1 MTAPRPG
8 LLARLGPAGI
18 AALVAG
24 VLVIFGVGSVIVP
37 ALSSGPAPAATQQA
51 AAPPPASAPAPSS
64 AAPAASSAPA
74 DTPSAAPA
82 KTTLVAANFNSG
94 YEDKV
99 VQLVN
104 NERRKEKCA
113 PLRVDAKLRTAA
125 REHAADMAS
134 RDFTG
139 SRGSD
144 GSDAAGRARAA
155 GASGF
160 ADELTAKGGDP
171 GDVVK
176 HWMHDGNARDVL
188 VDCGTTSIG
197 VGAAM
202 RGRTPY
208 WTLDTGRA

>member
-1 MTAPRPG
+1 MTAPQPG
-8 LLARLGPAGI
+8 LLARLGPTGI
-18 AALVAG
+18 AGLVAG
-24 VLVIFGVGSVIVP
+24 ALVIFGIGSVIIP
-37 ALSSGPAPAATQQA
+37 ALSSGPDPAATQQA
-51 AAPPPASAPAPSS
+51 AAPPPASAPAPAN

-74 DTPSAAPA
+74 ATSAAPT
-82 KTTLVAANFNSG
+82 KTTLVAANFNSD

-104 NERRKEKCA
+104 NQRRKEKCD

-125 REHAADMAS
+125 REHAADMAA

-144 GSDAAGRARAA
+144 GSNAAGRAQAA
-155 GASGF
+155 GSAGF

-176 HWMHDGNARDVL
+176 QWMHDGNARGVL
-188 VDCGTTSIG
+188 VDCAITSIG